1 MIENHLHFIIIN
13 ENYLIMSPIKCFTP
27 LASVLFLFMTY
38 AVSAQSVLKESLA
51 IKSSV
56 LGKEVRYS
64 VLLPADYERS
74 SRKYPVLYLLHGY
87 SDDET
92 GWTQFGEVKD
102 IADRAFAAGDM
113 TAMIIVM
120 PDADVSWYINSA
132 DGKVRFEDFF
142 VKEFIPYIDQNYR
155 SRTDRQ
161 FRAVAGLSMGGY
173 GTCILSM
180 KHPDLF
186 SAAAPLSAA
195 IWTDDETRKMDAG
208 IWTILEPAFGKN
220 PPGDARLTDHYK
232 RNSILELINTGNPE
246 ELKKVSYYFDCGD
259 DDFLIQG
266 NMAAHAAMINKSIPH
281 EFRVREGA
289 HNWTYWRTA
298 LPEVFKFVTTSF
310 HR

>member
-1 MIENHLHFIIIN
+1 MNMARFSSLFFLCLIHL
-13 ENYLIMSPIKCFTP
+13 LP
-27 LASVLFLFMTY
+27 
-38 AVSAQSVLKESLA
+38 AQSILRESLVV
-51 IKSSV
+51 KSPV

-64 VLLPADYERS
+64 VLLPADYDRS
-74 SRKYPVLYLLHGY
+74 NRKYPVLYLLHGY

-102 IADRAFAAGDM
+102 IADRELIAGNM

-132 DGKVRFEDFF
+132 DGKVRFEEFF

-173 GTCILSM
+173 GACILSM

-195 IWTDDETRKMDAG
+195 IWTDEQIKNMDAG
-208 IWTILEPAFGKN
+208 IWSILEPAFGKI
-220 PPGDARLTDHYK
+220 PIGDARLTEHYK
-232 RNSILELINTGNPE
+232 RNSILELINTINPD
-246 ELKKVSYYFDCGD
+246 ELKKVTYYFDCGD

-281 EFRVREGA
+281 EFRIRDGV

-298 LPEVFKFVTTSF
+298 LPEVFKFVSASF